1 MMKRSNTKLISEA
14 TVAPGI
20 DDEQGLEIKAT
31 PEDVK
36 KGNTTKVTIL
46 SYDEYDPS

>member
-1 MMKRSNTKLISEA
+1 MKKINNQNIHEA

-20 DDEQGLEIKAT
+20 DDEKGIKLDATKEDLE
-31 PEDVK
+31 